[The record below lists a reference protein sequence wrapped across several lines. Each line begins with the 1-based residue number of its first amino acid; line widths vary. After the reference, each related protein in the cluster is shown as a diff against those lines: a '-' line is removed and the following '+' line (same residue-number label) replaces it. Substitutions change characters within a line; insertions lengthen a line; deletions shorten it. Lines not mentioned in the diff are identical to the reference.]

1 MPSNPVII
9 LTEFDRLLTQP
20 VELNI
25 FGASA
30 LNLGYSGDLGEKTRD
45 VDLIIPKEDIPAIEA
60 NVEFWEAKEQLNKN
74 LGSQG
79 LYISHIFEYHQI
91 ILTEDW
97 VEKRVP
103 IRLPMLE
110 HIKAFRP
117 STEDLL
123 LTKMMRGDTEDKKH
137 INFLLREGR
146 FSNEFLLQLYERAQL
161 PDIQEIR
168 EIFSSLKDWVRSE
181 NDRIQIH
188 RS

>member
-1 MPSNPVII
+1 M
-9 LTEFDRLLTQP
+9 
-20 VELNI
+20 
-25 FGASA
+25 
-30 LNLGYSGDLGEKTRD
+30 
-45 VDLIIPKEDIPAIEA
+45 
-60 NVEFWEAKEQLNKN
+60 
-74 LGSQG
+74 
-79 LYISHIFEYHQI
+79 ISHIFEYHQI

-146 FSNEFLLQLYERAQL
+146 FSDEFLLQLYERAQL